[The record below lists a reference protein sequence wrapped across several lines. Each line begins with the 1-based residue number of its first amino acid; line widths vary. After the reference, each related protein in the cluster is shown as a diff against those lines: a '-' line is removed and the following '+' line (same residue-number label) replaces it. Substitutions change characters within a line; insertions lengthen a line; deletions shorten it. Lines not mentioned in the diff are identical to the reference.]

1 MRFIMKFQGS
11 KLDVERYEEISVKN
25 ATHFYVDGIEQL
37 QFTDSTA

>member
-1 MRFIMKFQGS
+1 MKFQGS

-25 ATHFYVDGIEQL
+25 ATHLYVDGIEQL